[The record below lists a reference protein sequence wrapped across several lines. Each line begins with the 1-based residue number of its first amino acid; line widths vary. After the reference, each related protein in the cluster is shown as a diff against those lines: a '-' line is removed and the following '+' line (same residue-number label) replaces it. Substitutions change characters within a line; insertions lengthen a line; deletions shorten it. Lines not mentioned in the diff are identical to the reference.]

1 MNPSS
6 QGEQLPKPDRN
17 WPQMS
22 VPDAWKWAKIRH
34 VAGHVVECDGLQ
46 APLGAMCE
54 IETDD
59 PDAPNVP
66 AEVVAFSDQTLKL
79 IPFSDTVGVSRESR
93 IRLVNSRVGLPVGPH
108 LLGRVIDPLGNPLDG
123 KPLTHPRF
131 VANFFG
137 RNVPALNRQPVS
149 TPLDV
154 GVRAINGV
162 LTLAK
167 GQRVGLIAGSG
178 VGKSTLLGMMTR
190 HTTADV
196 VVLALIGERG
206 REAGE
211 FLAESLGP
219 EGLRKAV
226 VILATSDCASVMRR
240 QAAEVAHLVAEYFR
254 DMGKDVLLLCD
265 SLTRIAHAQREIGL
279 ATGEPPTN
287 KGYPPSVF
295 SDLPKLI
302 ERGGPGDGQGTI
314 TSVYTVLSEHEEGMD
329 PIVEVARASLDGQI
343 MLSRELADTGVYPAI
358 NLRGS
363 ISRLASKVLSAHEVK
378 MATDFRRLW
387 SLYESNR
394 DLIMV
399 GAYEQGTDPE
409 LDTAIAIR
417 PMMLEFLRQGATESC
432 SMEQAT
438 AAMAQIVARG
448 QHGH

>member
-1 MNPSS
+1 MMGDCAESAG
-6 QGEQLPKPDRN
+6 QN
-17 WPQMS
+17 WPNL
-22 VPDAWKWAKIRH
+22 VAPDAWIWAKIRH
-34 VAGHVVECDGLQ
+34 VSGHVVECEGLQ

-59 PDAPNVP
+59 PSAPNVP
-66 AEVVAFSDQTLKL
+66 AEVVAFSDETLKL
-79 IPFSDTVGVSRESR
+79 IPFSDTVGISRESR
-93 IRLVNSRVGLPVGPH
+93 IRLVNRRVGLPVGPH
-108 LLGRVIDPLGNPLDG
+108 LLGRVIDPLGKPLDG
-123 KPLTHPRF
+123 YALSHPRF
-131 VANFFG
+131 TPHFFG
-137 RNVPALNRQPVS
+137 RSIPALKRQAVKN
-149 TPLDV
+149 PLDV

-190 HTTADV
+190 HTAADV

-211 FLAESLGP
+211 FLAESLGA
-219 EGLRKAV
+219 EGLSKAV

-254 DMGKDVLLLCD
+254 DQGKDVLLLCD

-302 ERGGPGDGQGTI
+302 ERGGPGDGEGTI
-314 TSVYTVLSEHEEGMD
+314 TSVYTVLSEHDEGMD

-343 MLSRELADTGVYPAI
+343 MLSRELADSGVYPAI

-363 ISRLASKVLSAHEVK
+363 ISRLASKVSGQHELK
-378 MATDFRRLW
+378 MATEFRRLW
-387 SLYESNR
+387 SLYEANR

-409 LDTAIAIR
+409 LDKAIAIR
-417 PMMLEFLRQGATESC
+417 PMMLDFLRQADFESC
-432 SMEQAT
+432 SLDQSVAGV
-438 AAMAQIVARG
+438 AQIIARG

>member
-137 RNVPALNRQPVS
+137 RNIPALNRQPVS

-178 VGKSTLLGMMTR
+178 
-190 HTTADV
+190 
-196 VVLALIGERG
+196 LA
-206 REAGE
+206 
-211 FLAESLGP
+211 
-219 EGLRKAV
+219 KAPCW
-226 VILATSDCASVMRR
+226 A
-240 QAAEVAHLVAEYFR
+240 
-254 DMGKDVLLLCD
+254 
-265 SLTRIAHAQREIGL
+265 
-279 ATGEPPTN
+279 
-287 KGYPPSVF
+287 
-295 SDLPKLI
+295 
-302 ERGGPGDGQGTI
+302 
-314 TSVYTVLSEHEEGMD
+314 
-329 PIVEVARASLDGQI
+329 
-343 MLSRELADTGVYPAI
+343 
-358 NLRGS
+358 
-363 ISRLASKVLSAHEVK
+363 
-378 MATDFRRLW
+378 
-387 SLYESNR
+387 
-394 DLIMV
+394 
-399 GAYEQGTDPE
+399 
-409 LDTAIAIR
+409 
-417 PMMLEFLRQGATESC
+417 
-432 SMEQAT
+432 
-438 AAMAQIVARG
+438 
-448 QHGH
+448 

>member
-1 MNPSS
+1 MIDSAATEHESS
-6 QGEQLPKPDRN
+6 ADEN
-17 WPQMS
+17 WPQLDS
-22 VPDAWKWAKIRH
+22 PQAWRWAKIRH
-34 VAGHVVECDGLQ
+34 VSGHLVECDGLR

-59 PDAPNVP
+59 PEAPNVP

-93 IRLVNSRVGLPVGPH
+93 IRLVNRRVGLPIGPH

-123 KPLTHPRF
+123 QPLAHPRF
-131 VANFFG
+131 TAHFFG
-137 RNVPALNRQPVS
+137 RSIPALQRKPVK

-178 VGKSTLLGMMTR
+178 VGKSTLLGMMTQ
-190 HTTADV
+190 HTVADV

-254 DMGKDVLLLCD
+254 DQGNDVLLLCD

-302 ERGGPGDGQGTI
+302 ERGGPGDGEGSI
-314 TSVYTVLSEHEEGMD
+314 TSVYTVLSEHDEGMD

-343 MLSRELADTGVYPAI
+343 MLSRELADAGVYPAI

-363 ISRLASKVLSAHEVK
+363 ISRLASKVLGEHEIK

-387 SLYESNR
+387 SLYEANR

-417 PMMLEFLRQGATESC
+417 PMMLEFLRQGADESC
-432 SMEQAT
+432 STDQAM
-438 AAMAQIVARG
+438 AAMAQIIARG

>member
-22 VPDAWKWAKIRH
+22 VPDAWIWAKIRH
-34 VAGHVVECDGLQ
+34 VAGHIVECDGLQ

-93 IRLVNSRVGLPVGPH
+93 IRLVNRRVGLPVSPH

-123 KPLTHPRF
+123 EALTHPRF

-137 RNVPALNRQPVS
+137 RSIPALNRKSVS

-196 VVLALIGERG
+196 VVLALIGEQVAR
-206 REAGE
+206 REN
-211 FLAESLGP
+211 SWP
-219 EGLRKAV
+219 KV
-226 VILATSDCASVMRR
+226 S
-240 QAAEVAHLVAEYFR
+240 
-254 DMGKDVLLLCD
+254 
-265 SLTRIAHAQREIGL
+265 AQR
-279 ATGEPPTN
+279 
-287 KGYPPSVF
+287 VF
-295 SDLPKLI
+295 GKQLL
-302 ERGGPGDGQGTI
+302 
-314 TSVYTVLSEHEEGMD
+314 
-329 PIVEVARASLDGQI
+329 
-343 MLSRELADTGVYPAI
+343 
-358 NLRGS
+358 
-363 ISRLASKVLSAHEVK
+363 
-378 MATDFRRLW
+378 F
-387 SLYESNR
+387 
-394 DLIMV
+394 
-399 GAYEQGTDPE
+399 
-409 LDTAIAIR
+409 
-417 PMMLEFLRQGATESC
+417 
-432 SMEQAT
+432 
-438 AAMAQIVARG
+438 
-448 QHGH
+448 